1 MTILPAVA
9 LALAVSSQG
18 LYVWDAAVSMADGR
32 GEDLTEQ
39 RALVEFCRAPGV
51 DVRRLYFLVD
61 FERSATASLDRLLS
75 DAAGAGIEVYALHP
89 GSLQDTWVRP
99 FPANRACDH
108 AAVLSWVDRVLQH
121 NQLGDAPERRFR
133 GIQLDIEPHLA
144 RSRSGTVW
152 RERGAGLQSKRN
164 ARLAAQFLEL
174 LDRVRERMRAVD
186 PTLQLAVTLPTWFDR
201 HADGE
206 SYRLRYDGEQK
217 LLAFHVMDR
226 VDFVTLMDY
235 VEDASSSSV
244 RRAVDNV
251 KDELAYGPAEVLFET
266 SKLGGRWPRRAV
278 TLYGRGEKAYLQLC
292 RGIEQEFGESEN
304 WVGCAAHHYL
314 SAYGS
319 GKRGW
324 PRHR

>member
-1 MTILPAVA
+1 MTILSAVA
-9 LALAVSSQG
+9 LALALSSQG
-18 LYVWDAAVSMADGR
+18 LYVWDAAVSMTDGR
-32 GEDLTEQ
+32 GEDEAEQ

-61 FERSATASLDRLLS
+61 FERSVPASLDGLLQQ
-75 DAAGAGIEVYALHP
+75 AAEAGIRVFALHP

-99 FPANRACDH
+99 FPASRACDH
-108 AAVLSWVDRVLQH
+108 AAVLEWVERVLGY
-121 NQLGDAPERRFR
+121 NELREESERRFS

-152 RERGAGLQSKRN
+152 RERGVGLGSKRN
-164 ARLAAQFLEL
+164 ARLAAEFLEL
-174 LDRVRERMRAVD
+174 LDRIRERMRAAD
-186 PTLQLAVTLPTWFDR
+186 SALQLVVTIPTWFDQ
-201 HADGE
+201 HGGGE
-206 SYRLRYDGEQK
+206 SYRLHYDGEQK

-226 VDFVTLMDY
+226 ADYVTLMDY
-235 VEDASSSSV
+235 VGNASSAAV

-251 KDELAYGPAEVLFET
+251 KDELAYGAVEVLFET
-266 SKLGGRWPRRAV
+266 SKLGGRGPRRGV
-278 TLYGRGEKAYLQLC
+278 TLYGRGEDAYFELC
-292 RGIEQEFGESEN
+292 RRIEQEFGGTEN